1 LIKFDFNFNYKPMF
15 EQLTQLVQQFGQEAI
30 VNNNAVPNEHNEA
43 VMNEAESSIF
53 SSLQKMASEGG
64 VEKLAGLLQGNN
76 AQNPSNPAVQQITQ
90 QLTGSLGEKF
100 GLNNSA
106 AAGVAGSLIPKIL
119 GGLVNKVNDPNDSF
133 QVTDL
138 IGAISGGTQTSGIM
152 DAISKY
158 GTQFG
163 LDQNADGKLD
173 MNDAIAVS
181 KSSGGIGGLLGK
193 LFGK

>member
-1 LIKFDFNFNYKPMF
+1 MF
-15 EQLTQLVQQFGQEAI
+15 EQLTQLVQEFGQDA
-30 VNNNAVPNEHNEA
+30 VVKNNAIPNEQNEA
-43 VMNEAESSIF
+43 VIEEAGSSIF

-76 AQNPSNPAVQQITQ
+76 AQDPSNPAVQQITQ

-100 GLNNSA
+100 GLDSTA
-106 AAGVAGSLIPKIL
+106 AAGVAGSMIPKIL
-119 GGLVNKVNDPNDSF
+119 SGLVNKTNDPNDGF
-133 QVTDL
+133 QLTDL
-138 IGAISGGTQTSGIM
+138 IGAITGGGAQTSGIM
-152 DAISKY
+152 DTISKY

-173 MNDAIAVS
+173 LNDAIAVT
-181 KSSGGIGGLLGK
+181 KSSGGIGGFLGK

>member
-1 LIKFDFNFNYKPMF
+1 MF
-15 EQLTQLVQQFGQEAI
+15 EQLTQLVQQFGQEAV
-30 VNNNAVPNEHNEA
+30 VNNNAVPNEHNDA
-43 VMNEAESSIF
+43 VMNEAGNSIF

-76 AQNPSNPAVQQITQ
+76 AQDPSNPAVQQITQ

-100 GLNNSA
+100 GLNNSD
-106 AAGVAGSLIPKIL
+106 AAGVAGSMIPKIL
-119 GGLVNKVNDPNDSF
+119 GGLVNKTNDPNDSF
-133 QVTDL
+133 QLTDL
-138 IGAISGGTQTSGIM
+138 IGAISGGGAQTSGIM
-152 DAISKY
+152 DTISKY

-173 MNDAIAVS
+173 LNDAIAVT
-181 KSSGGIGGLLGK
+181 KSSGGIGGFLGK

>member
-1 LIKFDFNFNYKPMF
+1 MFD
-15 EQLTQLVQQFGQEAI
+15 QLTQLVQQFGQEAV
-30 VNNNAVPNEHNEA
+30 VNNKAVPNEHNEA
-43 VMNEAESSIF
+43 VMNEAGNSIF

-76 AQNPSNPAVQQITQ
+76 AQDPSNPAVQQITE

-100 GLNNSA
+100 GLNNSD
-106 AAGVAGSLIPKIL
+106 AAGVAGSMIPKIL
-119 GGLVNKVNDPNDSF
+119 GGLVNKTNDPNDSF
-133 QVTDL
+133 QITDL
-138 IGAISGGTQTSGIM
+138 IGAISGGGAQTSGIM

-181 KSSGGIGGLLGK
+181 KNSGGIGGFLGK

>member
-1 LIKFDFNFNYKPMF
+1 MF
-15 EQLTQLVQQFGQEAI
+15 EQLTQLVQQFGQEAVVKNDAI
-30 VNNNAVPNEHNEA
+30 PNEHNEA
-43 VMNEAESSIF
+43 VMEEAGNSIF

-76 AQNPSNPAVQQITQ
+76 AQDSSNPAVQQITQ

-100 GLNNSA
+100 GLSNSA
-106 AAGVAGSLIPKIL
+106 SAGVAGSLIPQIL
-119 GGLVNKVNDPNDSF
+119 GGLVNKANDPNDSF
-133 QVTDL
+133 QITDL
-138 IGAISGGTQTSGIM
+138 VGAITGGGAQSAGIM

-173 MNDAIAVS
+173 MQDALAVTKS
-181 KSSGGIGGLLGK
+181 KGGISGLLGK

>member
-1 LIKFDFNFNYKPMF
+1 MSNFNQKPMF
-15 EQLTQLVQQFGQEAI
+15 EQLTQLVQQFGQEAV
-30 VNNNAVPNEHNEA
+30 VNNNAVPNEQNEA
-43 VMNEAESSIF
+43 VLNEAGSTIF

-64 VEKLAGLLQGNN
+64 VDKLAGLLEGNN
-76 AQNPSNPAVQQITQ
+76 AQDSSNPAVQEITQ

-100 GLNNSA
+100 GLNSNTAS
-106 AAGVAGSLIPKIL
+106 GVAGSLIPQIL
-119 GGLVNKVNDPNDSF
+119 GGLINKANDPNDSF
-133 QVTDL
+133 QISDL
-138 IGAISGGTQTSGIM
+138 VGAISGGDSQTTGIM

-173 MNDAIAVS
+173 MNDAITAT
-181 KSSGGIGGLLGK
+181 KTSGGIGGFLGK

>member
-1 LIKFDFNFNYKPMF
+1 MF
-15 EQLTQLVQQFGQEAI
+15 EQLTQLVQQYGQEAVVKNDAI
-30 VNNNAVPNEHNEA
+30 PNEHNEA
-43 VMNEAESSIF
+43 VIEEAGNSIF
-53 SSLQKMASEGG
+53 SSLQKIASEGG
-64 VEKLAGLLQGNN
+64 VEKLASLLQGNN
-76 AQNPSNPAVQQITQ
+76 AQDPSNPAVQQITQ

-106 AAGVAGSLIPKIL
+106 AAGVAESLIPQIL
-119 GGLVNKVNDPNDSF
+119 GGLVNKTNDPNDSF
-133 QVTDL
+133 QITDL
-138 IGAISGGTQTSGIM
+138 LGAITGGGAQSAGIM

-173 MNDAIAVS
+173 MQDALAVT
-181 KSSGGIGGLLGK
+181 KSGGGISGFLGK

>member
-1 LIKFDFNFNYKPMF
+1 MF
-15 EQLTQLVQQFGQEAI
+15 EQLTQLVQQFGQEAVVKNDAI
-30 VNNNAVPNEHNEA
+30 PNEQNEA
-43 VMNEAESSIF
+43 VMEEAGNSIF
-53 SSLQKMASEGG
+53 SSLQQIASEGG

-76 AQNPSNPAVQQITQ
+76 AQDSSNPAVQQITQ

-100 GLNNSA
+100 GLNNSD
-106 AAGVAGSLIPKIL
+106 AAGVAGNLIPQIL
-119 GGLVNKVNDPNDSF
+119 GGLVNKANDPNDSF
-133 QVTDL
+133 QITDL
-138 IGAISGGTQTSGIM
+138 VGAITGGDAQSAGIM

-173 MNDAIAVS
+173 MQDAIAVT
-181 KSSGGIGGLLGK
+181 KNKGGISGFLGK